1 MAKASKTQEQKDA
14 DKAQR
19 ESPDGL
25 KDQLAKLRAKES
37 KLVADLAVKEHPELQ
52 ASIETLVNFIQEAD
66 KATKAK
72 SLGADANIAK
82 QREKIQANIEMYENK
97 IAALKESLDKAD
109 VDSIN
114 SQLEVQ
120 EGEAMEKLAKA
131 YHSVAP
137 EFEKVGVNVISL
149 IPMLEP
155 YMEQISEPV
164 SA

>member
-1 MAKASKTQEQKDA
+1 MAKTAKTDEQKAA
-14 DKAQR
+14 DKVQR

-25 KDQLAKLRAKES
+25 KDQLAKLRQKEA

-52 ASIETLVNFIQEAD
+52 TSIETLVSFIQEAD

-72 SLGADANIAK
+72 SLGADAYIAK
-82 QREKIQANIEMYENK
+82 QREKIQSNIEMYENK
-97 IAALKESLDKAD
+97 ISALKEQLDKAD

-114 SQLEVQ
+114 NQLATQ
-120 EGEAMEKLAKA
+120 EGEALNTLSKA
-131 YHSVAP
+131 YHAVAP

-155 YMEQISEPV
+155 YMDKIAEP
-164 SA
+164 ATA